1 METPIRIRTR
11 PRPAH
16 RSSGLC
22 LPNEFTSDMMSF
34 VAREHLA
41 AARAAA
47 EQEAAED
54 AAHAAE
60 GHMIQ
65 QRQDAI
71 DEERAR
77 QLRSKPAPAARRR
90 RRAINL

>member
-16 RSSGLC
+16 RASGLC
-22 LPNEFTSDMMSF
+22 LPNECTADMLRF
-34 VAREHLA
+34 IARERVA
-41 AARAAA
+41 AARAAVQ
-47 EQEAAED
+47 QEAAED

-60 GHMIQ
+60 GYMIQ

-71 DEERAR
+71 DAERAR
-77 QLRSKPAPAARRR
+77 QLRSKPAPAARPR